1 MATLVKIGLL
11 ELTVAVLSGWLMVL
25 RSEEPGV
32 LHRLGVQHLRRVRQ
46 MHLNFLLMGIIL
58 VGVGLAVQPIPTW
71 IATLVAIGAIVQPLL
86 TVPVAFSAD
95 NASKSVFKVVTAAVF
110 VGTSIGWIG
119 LAVVIIGR

>member
-1 MATLVKIGLL
+1 MPTLVKIGLL

-25 RSEEPGV
+25 RAEEPGL

-71 IATLVAIGAIVQPLL
+71 IAALVVTGAIVQPLL

-95 NASKSVFKVVTAAVF
+95 NASSSVFQIVTGASF
-110 VGTSIGWIG
+110 VGTSVGWIG
-119 LAVVIIGR
+119 LAVVILGR